1 MKRSDI
7 MVVKIERTFSFDENI
22 LNEYCFLE
30 KFNYRKSNYGDWV
43 IDINSIDDILEVMK
57 MAKTELVIKDIYE
70 NYPFTIE
77 IYDDY
82 RE

>member
-1 MKRSDI
+1 MI
-7 MVVKIERTFSFDENI
+7 VKIERTFSFDENI
-22 LNEYCFLE
+22 LNEYGFLE

-57 MAKTELVIKDIYE
+57 MAKTELVIKDICK

-77 IYDDY
+77 IYDNY